1 MSQSHSVAAL
11 LLRKQTQPRK
21 RREEGLQDGEVRSFG
36 LELGTFKDAQP
47 PALQPKMQ
55 ISEL

>member
-1 MSQSHSVAAL
+1 MGQSHSVAAL

-36 LELGTFKDAQP
+36 LKLGTSKDSKFGPQ
-47 PALQPKMQ
+47 QTKR
-55 ISEL
+55 